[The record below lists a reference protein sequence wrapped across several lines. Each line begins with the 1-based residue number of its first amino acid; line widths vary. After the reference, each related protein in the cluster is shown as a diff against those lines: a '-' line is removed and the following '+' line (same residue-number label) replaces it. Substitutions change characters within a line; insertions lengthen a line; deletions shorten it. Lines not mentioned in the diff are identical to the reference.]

1 MKPSRPMNS
10 RFRLSRQG
18 ANLSLCLS
26 SSPSPS
32 TERESYAGSVVMK
45 EATWVQCPG
54 LFSVPFAV
62 DGKG

>member
-1 MKPSRPMNS
+1 MGP
-10 RFRLSRQG
+10 
-18 ANLSLCLS
+18 NLSLWLS
-26 SSPSPS
+26 PLRRGSGQASPSPS